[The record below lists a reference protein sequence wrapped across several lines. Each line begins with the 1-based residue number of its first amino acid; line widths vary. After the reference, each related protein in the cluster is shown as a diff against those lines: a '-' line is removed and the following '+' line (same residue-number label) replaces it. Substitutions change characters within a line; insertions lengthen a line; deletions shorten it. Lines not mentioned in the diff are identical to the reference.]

1 MADSNTAFLEA
12 LREYISWQ
20 QSIDYTTNEVQPMTP
35 SDKSIFKGR
44 KLAPPPAA
52 PRRPPTAGGAPPKPQ
67 TSGGSQK
74 KPPRAKPLMNLRGAM
89 KSLRR

>member
-52 PRRPPTAGGAPPKPQ
+52 PPKPQ